1 MDKLSLTNKMSL
13 VVSLLVAVILSLMT
27 LCASWYLEE
36 QFRATV
42 SGQQFTMVSNMAEEI
57 DGKIH
62 TTQQQ
67 LTALAGTVT
76 PEMLQNPQLAQRFLE
91 NRPDTL
97 AVFDSG
103 MHLFSAQGELL
114 AANPRE
120 PQLIGG
126 DYSFR
131 DYYQK
136 AIRAGKTVIS
146 EPFYSTQQHRH
157 PTIMF
162 IAPIFDA
169 KGKLIGML
177 GGSNDLLKENFL
189 GKLAGAKVGEKGYLY
204 LFNKDRTIIV
214 HPDRS
219 RILKQDVSP
228 GVNPL
233 FDAAVDGYQGTG
245 ETVTSRD
252 QEMLSSFKQL
262 KSTGWILAANYPQ
275 SEAYGPLQRAKS
287 YLLGA
292 LIVALICTVLVS
304 RLFMQ
309 YLTAPLVTFIRHV
322 EGITGKEQEPEPI
335 LIQTRDEIG
344 TLALAFNRMVH
355 EAHRQKEAVLAQEA
369 FSENLLQNSSV
380 ATYVLDY
387 QHRVI
392 IWNRACEELTGMLA
406 SQVLGTDQPW
416 KAFYPD
422 QRPVLAN
429 LVIDESLGELSAY
442 YGAWTRSLLASEGLC
457 AEGWFPDLNGK
468 KRFLC
473 FDAAP
478 IRNAERKV
486 IAAIETLRD
495 ITERKQAEE
504 SLQKLSLA
512 IEQMPVTVMITNREG
527 IIEYVNPNFTKVT
540 GYFASEV
547 IGSNPSLVKSD
558 WHPPQFFR
566 DLWNTILSG
575 KEWRGE
581 MRNRRKNGELYWES
595 ASISPVKG
603 PSGEITHFVGVK
615 EDITERKQAQE
626 ALNRSDE
633 RIRLL
638 LESTAEAIYGIDLAG
653 ACTFANPA
661 CARLLGYGHP
671 DELLGRNMHLLIHH
685 SLPDGTSYPSEAC
698 PLCRVLQGEA
708 GVHVDDEIFWRAD
721 GSYFA
726 AEYWSYPQ
734 HRDGEVV
741 GGVITFFD
749 ITTRKLAEEELRQA
763 TAAAEAATRAKSE
776 FLANMSHEIRTPM
789 NAALG
794 MLYLLQET
802 GLDERQK
809 NYLDKAQTAS
819 NMLLKLINDI
829 LDFSKIEAGKMEL
842 ERVPFRLSAVL
853 DDISAV
859 AAATLHD
866 KQVELRIKSSPD
878 VPDFLVGDPLRL
890 SQVLLN
896 LTSNAVKFTEKG
908 SVKVEVALLSADE
921 SDGAGEVNLRFSVAD
936 TGIGMSPQQQAAL
949 FSAFTQADS
958 STTRRYGGTGLGLAI
973 SKQLVELMGGYI
985 WAASEQGEG
994 STFSFVLSFQRQSA
1008 EQAATA
1014 AANSAEAARPLQA
1027 ARNLNGVRVLLVEDN
1042 TINQEVAKELL
1053 ERRGVQVEI
1062 AQNGA
1067 EALQRVTAS
1076 GIDYHAVLMDVH
1088 MPVMDGLEATRRIR
1102 LNPAFDQLPI
1112 IAMTASALPQDRE
1125 LCIEAGMDD
1134 QVNKPIDVAE
1144 LFATLSR
1151 LVATR
1156 AGRRPEPVLLEAARF
1171 ELAGIPEQLPGIDLG
1186 RAMRTVESAP
1196 LLRRLLTSFR
1206 RENLDVLDQLHEA
1219 LSQREFQ
1226 LARRLVHTVKGVGG
1240 NLGAT
1245 ELGNAARLLEVA
1257 MQLED
1262 AASLQPALQLFE
1274 DKLNV
1279 VLDSIL
1285 SLGDQ
1290 DGSAGPGGV
1299 SGRQRVLSQK
1309 GIASCACCS
1318 EPTPASSEPPRSG
1331 PPTRVPVVASHER
1344 DELAALARTLS
1355 PLLEAHNLQAL
1366 GVWDE
1371 MRPLLPAKLGDKL
1384 EATLQRL
1391 DFSDA
1396 SRLLQAIM
1404 QELEIA
1410 L

>member
-42 SGQQFTMVSNMAEEI
+42 SGQQFTMLSNMAEEI
-57 DGKIH
+57 DGKIQ
-62 TTQQQ
+62 TTKLQ

-76 PEMLQNPQLAQRFLE
+76 PEVLQNPQLAQRFLE

-103 MHLFSAQGELL
+103 MHLFSAKGELL
-114 AANPRE
+114 AANPVE
-120 PQLIGG
+120 PRLIGR

-136 AIRAGKTVIS
+136 AIRTGKTVIS
-146 EPFYSTQQHRH
+146 EPYYSTQQYRH
-157 PTIMF
+157 PTVMF

-189 GKLAGAKVGEKGYLY
+189 GKLARAKVGDKGYLY
-204 LFNKDRTIIV
+204 LFNKERTIIV

-228 GVNPL
+228 GVNLL
-233 FDAAVDGYQGTG
+233 FDAATRGYQGTG

-252 QEMLSSFKQL
+252 QNMLSSFKQL
-262 KSTGWILAANYPQ
+262 KTTGWILAADFPQ
-275 SEAYGPLQRAKS
+275 SEAYGPLHRAKS

-292 LIVALICTVLVS
+292 LIVAVLCTVLVS
-304 RLFMQ
+304 WLFMRH
-309 YLTAPLVTFIRHV
+309 LTAPLVTFIRHV
-322 EGITGKEQEPEPI
+322 EGITGQEQEPEPI
-335 LIQTRDEIG
+335 LIHTRDEIG
-344 TLALAFNRMVH
+344 TLALVFNRMVH
-355 EAHRQKEAVLAQEA
+355 EAHRQKEAALAQEA

-416 KAFYPD
+416 KAFYPE

-457 AEGWFPDLNGK
+457 AEGWFPALNGK
-468 KRFLC
+468 ARFLC

-540 GYFASEV
+540 GFLSSEV
-547 IGSNPSLVKSD
+547 IGKKPSLIKSE
-558 WHPPQFFR
+558 WHPPQFFS

-638 LESTAEAIYGIDLAG
+638 LESTAEAIYGIDLTG

-671 DELLGRNMHLLIHH
+671 DELLGHNMHRLIHH
-685 SLPDGTSYPSEAC
+685 SLPDGSSYPSETC

-734 HRDGEVV
+734 RCDGEVV

-794 MLYLLQET
+794 MLYLLQES

-809 NYLDKAQTAS
+809 NYLGKAQTAS
-819 NMLLKLINDI
+819 TMLLKLINDI

-853 DDISAV
+853 EDISAV

-866 KQVELRIKSSPD
+866 KQVELRMKSSPE

-921 SDGAGEVNLRFSVAD
+921 AEGEVTLRFSVAD
-936 TGIGMSPQQQAAL
+936 TGIGMAPQQQAAL
-949 FSAFTQADS
+949 FNAFTQADS

-1014 AANSAEAARPLQA
+1014 AASSAEAATPLHS
-1027 ARNLNGVRVLLVEDN
+1027 ARNLSGVRVLLVEDN
-1042 TINQEVAKELL
+1042 LINQEVAKELL
-1053 ERRGVQVEI
+1053 ERRGMQVEV

-1102 LNPAFDQLPI
+1102 LYPAFDQLPI

-1151 LVATR
+1151 WVATQ
-1156 AGRRPEPVLLEAARF
+1156 ADRRPEPAQLEAVRV

-1206 RENLDVLDQLHEA
+1206 SENLGVLDQLHEA

-1262 AASLQPALQLFE
+1262 AESLQPALQLFE
-1274 DKLNV
+1274 DKLNE
-1279 VLDSIL
+1279 VLDAIL
-1285 SLGDQ
+1285 LLGDQ
-1290 DGSAGPGGV
+1290 DGSAGPG
-1299 SGRQRVLSQK
+1299 RVPGAQQVLPHE
-1309 GIASCACCS
+1309 GIASCAYCS
-1318 EPTPASSEPPRSG
+1318 EQAPGSGERPRPGQSASLPA
-1331 PPTRVPVVASHER
+1331 VASHER
-1344 DELAALARTLS
+1344 DEIAAWARTLA

-1396 SRLLQAIM
+1396 SRLLRAIM
-1404 QELEIA
+1404 QELEIS